1 MKSCQTGST
10 VAYDD
15 SMNLQNILW
24 LAPLP
29 SSSSCYICSIRILVV
44 LDARPDGIIYIDL
57 IPEYVNFAR
66 TIYEDDLG
74 HVVVDVN
81 LLECWRYS
89 S

>member
-1 MKSCQTGST
+1 MQFDIDLTG
-10 VAYDD
+10 
-15 SMNLQNILW
+15 
-24 LAPLP
+24 
-29 SSSSCYICSIRILVV
+29 ILVV